1 MRPTGP
7 ARGPPP
13 GPVRAPVVVAALD
26 IAVKAGLVGLL
37 LVAVISPDLGGL
49 KGKAAGERLVLYPL
63 GVAVVPLVW
72 WTARWT
78 RPGGRSGAFPWLGDL
93 LFSLP
98 WFLDTLGNRL
108 NLFDTLWWW
117 DDWMHFLSWGLL
129 TAAILV
135 LFPPDGGLGRV
146 VERAIAFGCG
156 SALLW
161 ELGEY
166 AAFIRNSPEL
176 QTAYTD
182 TLGDL
187 ALGTLGSLVAAVVVW
202 RIRGRGWSGVPVGA
216 SRQR

>member
-1 MRPTGP
+1 MRSTGP
-7 ARGPPP
+7 GEGPPP
-13 GPVRAPVVVAALD
+13 GARRAPVVVVGLD
-26 IAVKAGLVGLL
+26 VAVKAGLVALL
-37 LVAVISPDLGGL
+37 LVAVIWPDLGGL
-49 KGKAAGERLVLYPL
+49 KGKAAGARLVVYPL
-63 GVAVVPLVW
+63 GAAVVPLVW
-72 WTARWT
+72 WTARRT
-78 RPGGRSGAFPWLGDL
+78 RPGSRPGAFPWLGDL

-129 TAAILV
+129 TAAVLV
-135 LFPPDGGLGRV
+135 LFAPDGGLWPM
-146 VERAIAFGCG
+146 VERALAFGCG

-187 ALGTLGSLVAAVVVW
+187 ALGTLGSLVAAILVW
-202 RIRGRGWSGVPVGA
+202 RVRVRRRSREPVGA

>member
-1 MRPTGP
+1 MRPSGP
-7 ARGPPP
+7 AADPPP
-13 GPVRAPVVVAALD
+13 GAGRASGLVVALD
-26 IAVKAGLVGLL
+26 VAVKVGLVGLL
-37 LVAVISPDLGGL
+37 LVAVIWPDLGGL
-49 KGKAAGERLVLYPL
+49 KGKAAGERLVVYPV
-63 GVAVVPLVW
+63 GAAVVPLVW
-72 WTARWT
+72 WTARRA
-78 RPGGRSGAFPWLGDL
+78 RPRRSEPFPWLGDL

-117 DDWMHFLSWGLL
+117 DDLMHFLSWGLL

-135 LFPPDGGLGRV
+135 LFPPAGLWPM
-146 VERAIAFGCG
+146 VERGLAFGCA

-166 AAFIRNSPEL
+166 AAFIRDSPEL

-202 RIRGRGWSGVPVGA
+202 RIRRHRPAGCR
-216 SRQR
+216 